1 MKRTWLWTLAALI
14 GLAAVSFA
22 LYLRLAPPRLAP
34 GFVYGNGQIEAT
46 EVTVSAE
53 VAAKVL
59 DSKLVEGRTVNAG
72 DILVV
77 LDEAD
82 VRRQLAQAQAQR
94 LAAEK
99 QREQLVPQVALWKH
113 HLASAEAD
121 AQRYE
126 KLRAQGNVS
135 QQVLDRAHDQHEEA
149 RGRLATLETQ
159 RQQAEATLDAAR
171 QTEQLLAQQ
180 LGKTVIRAPIAG
192 TLLTKGIEPGELAA
206 TGRTIGVLAE
216 IAHLELKVYISE
228 SEIGRIKLGDP
239 ARVRVD
245 AFPDRYF
252 EATVARADTRAQF
265 TPKDVHM
272 PDERARLVF
281 GVTLAVNNPEGYLK
295 PGMPSDAWIRWQTDA
310 AWPPTL
316 TVPR

>member
-1 MKRTWLWTLAALI
+1 MKRTWLWTLGALI
-14 GLAAVSFA
+14 GLAVLSFA
-22 LYLRLAPPRLAP
+22 LYLRLAPPTLAE

-59 DSKLVEGRTVNAG
+59 DSKLVEGRAVNAG
-72 DILVV
+72 DVLVV

-99 QREQLVPQVALWKH
+99 QRGQIAPQVALWKH
-113 HLASAEAD
+113 HLSSAEAD
-121 AQRYE
+121 LQRYE
-126 KLRAQGNVS
+126 KLRIQGNVS
-135 QQVLDRAHDQHEEA
+135 QQMLDRAHDQYEEA
-149 RGRLATLETQ
+149 RGRLASFEAQ
-159 RQQAEATLDAAR
+159 RQQADAALEAAR
-171 QTEQLLAQQ
+171 QAEQLLAQQ
-180 LGKTVIRAPIAG
+180 IAKTVIHAPIAG
-192 TLLTKGIEPGELAA
+192 TLLSKGIEPGELAVP
-206 TGRTIGVLAE
+206 GRTIGVLAD
-216 IAHLELKVYISE
+216 IAHLELKVYIPE
-228 SEIGRIKLGDP
+228 SQIGQIKLADP

-252 EATVARADTRAQF
+252 DATVARVDTRAQF

-281 GVTLAVNNPEGYLK
+281 GVTLAVNNPEGFLK
-295 PGMPSDAWIRWQTDA
+295 PGMPSDAWIRWQPEA
-310 AWPPTL
+310 IWPASLPI
-316 TVPR
+316 PR